1 MRQDPSAG
9 HRKGA
14 SGCHIQSVDC
24 ISDPHGG
31 SLSSGGSCLMR
42 NQLKSP
48 TIMAVMIMANL
59 SMSAL
64 TFWLL
69 ATKNFVIIAS
79 KNGRNN
85 TIPKIVIIRK
95 M

>member
-1 MRQDPSAG
+1 VANPSMR
-9 HRKGA
+9 
-14 SGCHIQSVDC
+14 
-24 ISDPHGG
+24 
-31 SLSSGGSCLMR
+31 
-42 NQLKSP
+42 
-48 TIMAVMIMANL
+48 
-59 SMSAL
+59 AL

-69 ATKNFVIIAS
+69 VTKNFVIIAS

>member
-1 MRQDPSAG
+1 LRVAVKREQL
-9 HRKGA
+9 
-14 SGCHIQSVDC
+14 
-24 ISDPHGG
+24 PHEE
-31 SLSSGGSCLMR
+31 
-42 NQLKSP
+42 P
-48 TIMAVMIMANL
+48 AEIPHTIMAVMIMANP
-59 SMSAL
+59 SMRAL

-79 KNGRNN
+79 KNGRNSN

>member
-1 MRQDPSAG
+1 
-9 HRKGA
+9 
-14 SGCHIQSVDC
+14 
-24 ISDPHGG
+24 
-31 SLSSGGSCLMR
+31 MR

-48 TIMAVMIMANL
+48 TIMAVMIMANP
-59 SMSAL
+59 SMRAL

-85 TIPKIVIIRK
+85 NTIPKIVIIRK

>member
-1 MRQDPSAG
+1 
-9 HRKGA
+9 
-14 SGCHIQSVDC
+14 
-24 ISDPHGG
+24 
-31 SLSSGGSCLMR
+31 MR

-48 TIMAVMIMANL
+48 HNGGGNGRGKPEHEGL
-59 SMSAL
+59 D
-64 TFWLL
+64 LL
-69 ATKNFVIIAS
+69 VTKNFVIIAS